1 MQPNP
6 TKSAQIQSKPLKAIQ
21 IFPDPSKY
29 VAISTRIQRALPNPT
44 KINLYLSSKS
54 AAILSSQPK
63 STQIQPNRLKSAQ
76 IHTNSSNPQKVKQI
90 HSDSPS
96 QVHQILLNLS
106 EPTPICQI
114 VEIMKNL
121 PRSIKTYQ
129 IHQNLCKSTR
139 IVLNP
144 AETTNIY
151 PNKPKPN
158 LIVQLQRNPFKYV
171 SIHLHG
177 THRSSNHKIACFRQ
191 LHKQLQITQN
201 SQHLIQEGSA
211 AEAVAFKYN
220 PAPLCRSSLSQ
231 IVQTAA

>member
-1 MQPNP
+1 MIQLNP
-6 TKSAQIQSKPLKAIQ
+6 SIRDKIQLRNPYESAPRSSQIQSKPLKAIQ
-21 IFPDPSKY
+21 IFPDPSKDF
-29 VAISTRIQRALPNPT
+29 AISTRIQRTLPNLT

-54 AAILSSQPK
+54 TAILSSYPK

-76 IHTNSSNPQKVKQI
+76 IHPNSSNPQKIKQI

-96 QVHQILLNLS
+96 QVHQIFLNLS

-151 PNKPKPN
+151 PNKP
-158 LIVQLQRNPFKYV
+158 NP
-171 SIHLHG
+171 
-177 THRSSNHKIACFRQ
+177 TQSSNCNEIHANPSRSTYTERIYHRITILNTQAARFRQ

-201 SQHLIQEGSA
+201 SQHLI
-211 AEAVAFKYN
+211 
-220 PAPLCRSSLSQ
+220 
-231 IVQTAA
+231 